1 MVIRILLAAVVVAA
15 VGVLTGT
22 IDPSKVAD
30 RIPHP
35 GGKDKTPA
43 YLDTI
48 EADFGRLQALG
59 GHFFSECGPDP
70 AVAGTCAALSDQ
82 MTGALQSLQV
92 DLTGLSVPDSLKR
105 ANITLELAVERG
117 LKGFTEV
124 QRGVRT
130 HRKADWVRAR
140 ETLRQSDA
148 LMQRA
153 LQQLPATA
161 PPQNWGY

>member
-1 MVIRILLAAVVVAA
+1 MIVRVVLAAVVVAT

-30 RIPHP
+30 RIPRP
-35 GGKDKTPA
+35 GHEDKSAA
-43 YLDTI
+43 YLDTV
-48 EADFGRLQALG
+48 EGDFARLQPLSG
-59 GHFFSECGPDP
+59 QFFNGCGPDP
-70 AVAGTCAALSDQ
+70 AVAGTCYALSRQ

-92 DLTGLSVPDSLKR
+92 DLDRASVPDPLKR
-105 ANITLELAVERG
+105 AHMTLELAVEKG

-124 QRGVRT
+124 ERGVRT
-130 HRKADWVRAR
+130 HRKADWLRAR

-153 LQQLPATA
+153 LEQLPATV
-161 PPQNWGY
+161 PPQNWSY